1 MTKISTD
8 ISNLTTDV
16 KAMKLDIARIKA
28 AINNMKKINTKN
40 IDFIATVPQLSKKY
54 NYNIPFKTMEEF
66 KTFNNHLSE
75 KNDLRESVVLYRI
88 LLLFDY
94 KIFSDS

>member
-1 MTKISTD
+1 MTKMSTD

-16 KAMKLDIARIKA
+16 KAMKLDISRIKT

-54 NYNIPFKTMEEF
+54 NYNIPLKTIEEF
-66 KTFNNHLSE
+66 ETFNNHLSE
-75 KNDLRESVVLYRI
+75 NNDLRESVVLYRI
-88 LLLFDY
+88 LHLFDY
-94 KIFSDS
+94 